1 MKKRWLSVLLTCCM
15 VLTLLPVAA
24 LATEDTTT
32 GVATEVTSLKD
43 LTDALANSAN
53 AVVKLTRDITV
64 EESLTVSRAV
74 TLDLNGHVLDKA
86 GSGSVIKVDSGG
98 DLTLTDSDTG
108 NQTHYFTKD
117 PSGLWTLADTETVNF
132 VTGGV
137 IAGGT
142 GTDGYGGG
150 VYVAGG
156 GKFTMSGGNIAGCVV
171 QTSNGFAFGGGV
183 YVATGGTFTMSGGS
197 IVDCKASTKNG
208 TAMGGGIRND
218 GTTTLSG
225 TAKIRDCQATSSG
238 GGISG
243 GGISDGGTNTNPSTL
258 NISGDVEITGCTAN
272 GTANAMTV
280 MKNSTISGGTFDGTV
295 ANYGTITGGTFN
307 GQVTNGSGGTI
318 TGGTFTVGITGTP
331 ALATGSGTKD
341 DPYQISTAAG
351 LKWFRD
357 EVNDAKNIDETK
369 ICAELTADIDL
380 EGEAWT
386 PIGIGKDARKDNL
399 PYSGTFD
406 GKGHT
411 ISGLNVD
418 YPDKNGG
425 LFCYVMN
432 ATIKNLTVA
441 GSVTHS
447 GGNGVDYGGIVG
459 CADSSTIENCTNRCT
474 VTGKWNT
481 GGIVGKAVN
490 TTIIGCANFGNIS
503 NSDIGKVGG
512 ICGYLSNYGNETSTN
527 FSTIRDC
534 YNVGT
539 ISGSYAG
546 GIAGFSYNNDHA
558 EYPNRIVNC
567 YNMGTIADSCAG
579 EILGDLMSKLDAS
592 VDNCYYL
599 DTAGNN
605 AVGNSNAQVTNTKA
619 MTAAQFAD
627 GVVLALLKAGDRGN
641 NADPW
646 DSACKYVAAAGRTLP
661 VFQGQGDEHTH
672 TWGAWTSNG
681 DGTRTRTCACGATE
695 TTRYS
700 SGGSH
705 RTTYTI
711 QATAGANGS
720 VSPSGSV
727 SVREG
732 RDQTFTFAPDRGY
745 AVADVTIDGESV
757 GAVTSYTFENVRKA
771 HTVAVTFAK
780 TSAFT
785 DVPAGS
791 YYEDA
796 VAWAVANG
804 ITTGT
809 DAAHFAPDGS
819 CTRAQ
824 AVTFLWRA
832 AGSPAPESTAMPYT
846 DVPAG
851 SYYHD
856 AVLWAVE
863 QGITKGTSDT
873 TFSPDATCTRA
884 QIVTFLWRAEKAPAA
899 GDEAQPFTD
908 VAADA
913 YYADAVLWAVE
924 NGITKGTTDT
934 TFGPNDDCTRAQI
947 VTFLWRSMT

>member
-331 ALATGSGTKD
+331 ALATGSGTEA

-357 EVNDAKNIDETK
+357 VVNGANGQTKNLGA
-369 ICAELTADIDL
+369 CAELTADIDL
-380 EGEAWT
+380 ENEAWT
-386 PIGIGKDARKDNL
+386 PIGNASDYDYGDTKA
-399 PYSGTFD
+399 YSGIFD
-406 GKGHT
+406 GGGHT
-411 ISGLNVD
+411 ISGLNVKGD
-418 YPDKNGG
+418 FWHAG
-425 LFCYVMN
+425 LFGLISGATIQDLSIYGSMTGSYFHFGSI
-432 ATIKNLTVA
+432 AGTAKEDSTIKNCSSHCNVTNTRGTYAGGVVGMLFPNATVIDCY
-441 GSVTHS
+441 
-447 GGNGVDYGGIVG
+447 N
-459 CADSSTIENCTNRCT
+459 
-474 VTGKWNT
+474 TGAIHQGFSNASHPET
-481 GGIVGKAVN
+481 GGIAGR
-490 TTIIGCANFGNIS
+490 
-503 NSDIGKVGG
+503 NSG
-512 ICGYLSNYGNETSTN
+512 
-527 FSTIRDC
+527 TIRNC
-534 YNVGT
+534 YNVGSVSCDDKT
-539 ISGSYAG
+539 CLGS
-546 GIAGFSYNNDHA
+546 IAGLVPSWSS
-558 EYPNRIVNC
+558 I
-567 YNMGTIADSCAG
+567 GTV
-579 EILGDLMSKLDAS
+579 E
-592 VDNCYYL
+592 NCYYL
-599 DTAGNN
+599 DGTGLN
-605 AVGNSNAQVTNTKA
+605 AVGDKGERSSITKTEPK
-619 MTAAQFAD
+619 TAEEFAD
-627 GVVLALLKAGDRGN
+627 GTVLKLLIGDRT
-641 NADPW
+641 DSPW
-646 DSACKYVAAAGRTLP
+646 DSACKYVTEAGRTLP

-745 AVADVTIDGESV
+745 AVADVKIDGESI

-809 DAAHFAPDGS
+809 DAAHFSPDGS

>member
-1 MKKRWLSVLLTCCM
+1 MKKRWLSVLLACCM

-24 LATEDTTT
+24 LAEDTTT

-64 EESLTVSRAV
+64 EESLTVRRTV
-74 TLDLNGHVLDKA
+74 TLDLNGHVLEKA
-86 GSGSVIKVDSGG
+86 GSGSVIKVASGG
-98 DLTLTDSDTG
+98 DLTLTDSNTTVEHKFESDQYG
-108 NQTHYFTKD
+108 V
-117 PSGLWTLADTETVNF
+117 WTLNEETGTEK

-142 GTDGYGGG
+142 GSGDENGVYGGG

-156 GKFTMSGGNIAGCVV
+156 GKLTMNGGSIAGCVV
-171 QTSNGFAFGGGV
+171 RTSTGNALGGGV
-183 YVATGGTFTMSGGS
+183 YVAKNGTFNMSGGS
-197 IVDCKASTKNG
+197 IVDCKASADG
-208 TAMGGGIRND
+208 SSAFGGGIRND

-225 TAKIRDCQATSSG
+225 TAKIRDCQAANAG
-238 GGISG
+238 GGIYDYS
-243 GGISDGGTNTNPSTL
+243 IL
-258 NISGDVEITGCTAN
+258 NISDNVEITGCTAPLWS
-272 GTANAMTV
+272 AMIV
-280 MKNSTISGGTFDGTV
+280 SGTISGGTFNGTV

-307 GQVTNGSGGTI
+307 GEVTNGRGGTI
-318 TGGTFTVGITGTP
+318 TGGTFTGGITGTP
-331 ALATGSGTKD
+331 ALATGSGTETA
-341 DPYQISTAAG
+341 PYQISTAAG

-646 DSACKYVAAAGRTLP
+646 DSTCKYVTAAGKTLP

-672 TWGAWTSNG
+672 SWGEWTSNG

-771 HTVAVTFAK
+771 HTIAVTFAK
-780 TSAFT
+780 ASAFT

-851 SYYHD
+851 SYYRD